1 MVQNSAESTQSKE
14 ICQPIIQAECI
25 MPVNQEPYS
34 RRSKRLEGKSVE
46 GMMLEDIEDSSSS
59 NDEVTN
65 ESDSDVDS
73 ESENLALDED
83 WRGGKR
89 SRIPLTDNES
99 GDEEW
104 QTMLLKERQSSMYK
118 KINEKL
124 QGSVLWT
131 KWLPDAQDKVDLHKH
146 IVQPMTTRCSKMT
159 HCGSTIPAPTLEKNQ
174 K

>member
-83 WRGGKR
+83 WRGGE
-89 SRIPLTDNES
+89 TE
-99 GDEEW
+99 
-104 QTMLLKERQSSMYK
+104 
-118 KINEKL
+118 
-124 QGSVLWT
+124 
-131 KWLPDAQDKVDLHKH
+131 
-146 IVQPMTTRCSKMT
+146 
-159 HCGSTIPAPTLEKNQ
+159 
-174 K
+174 